1 MFLPGP
7 IAKSDEL
14 RILVGVDTRLLR
26 TFITLARTESF
37 TTAAD
42 ELHMAQSTVS
52 AQIKVLEGELHA
64 RLFDRLPAGTRLT
77 DTGRRLLDEA
87 AGVLDAEARLRAVA
101 TEDGPPTGR
110 VVLAAGETLC
120 SARLPQVVVALR
132 RMHPG
137 IDIELHP
144 SGTEDAVAGV
154 RSAQIDLALLLE
166 EHAEYADLQLTCI
179 GREQLVLVCAPT
191 HPLSGRDHPVGWEEL
206 ARESFFLHEQGCS
219 YSDRLAREL
228 TAVPGAQPRLTRFGS
243 IEAARSCV
251 AAGLGLTV
259 LPRATVAPMLA
270 DGSLRLVPGPT
281 LPDVP
286 VQLARHRRRWESSAV
301 RAVRDE
307 LVRCFRS

>member
-1 MFLPGP
+1 M
-7 IAKSDEL
+7 
-14 RILVGVDTRLLR
+14 DTRLLR
-26 TFITLARTESF
+26 TFVTLARTESF
-37 TTAAD
+37 TATAD

-64 RLFDRLPAGTRLT
+64 RLFDRLPAGTLLT

-87 AGVLDAEARLRAVA
+87 GGVLDAEARLRAA
-101 TEDGPPTGR
+101 AAEDGPPAGR

-120 SARLPQVVVALR
+120 SARLPQVVVTLR
-132 RMHPG
+132 RTHPG

-166 EHAEYADLQLTCI
+166 EHADYADLQLSCI
-179 GREQLVLVCAPT
+179 GHEELVLVCAPD
-191 HPLSGRDHPVGWEEL
+191 HPLSGRDCPIGWEEL
-206 ARESFFLHEQGCS
+206 VRESFFLHEQGCS
-219 YSDRLAREL
+219 YSDRLARKL
-228 TAVPGAQPRLTRFGS
+228 AAVPGAQPRLTRFGS

-259 LPRATVAPMLA
+259 LPRATVEPMLA
-270 DGSLRLVPGPT
+270 DGSLQLVAGPT
-281 LPDVP
+281 LQDVP
-286 VQLARHRRRWESSAV
+286 VQLARHRKRWESPAA

-307 LVRCFRS
+307 LVRCFQS

>member
-1 MFLPGP
+1 M
-7 IAKSDEL
+7 
-14 RILVGVDTRLLR
+14 DTRLLR
-26 TFITLARTESF
+26 TFVTLARTESF
-37 TTAAD
+37 TATAD
-42 ELHMAQSTVS
+42 ELHIAQSTVS

-64 RLFDRLPAGTRLT
+64 RLFDRLPAGTLLT

-87 AGVLDAEARLRAVA
+87 GGVLDAEARLRAVA

-120 SARLPQVVVALR
+120 SARLPQVVVTLR
-132 RMHPG
+132 RTHPG

-144 SGTEDAVAGV
+144 SGTEDAVAGM

-166 EHAEYADLQLTCI
+166 EHADYVDLQLSCI
-179 GREQLVLVCAPT
+179 GHEELVLVCAPG
-191 HPLSGRDHPVGWEEL
+191 HPLSGRGRPIGWEEL

-228 TAVPGAQPRLTRFGS
+228 AAVPDAQPRLTRFGS

-270 DGSLRLVPGPT
+270 DGTLRIVAGPT
-281 LPDVP
+281 LRDVP
-286 VQLARHRRRWESSAV
+286 VQLARHSKRWESPAARVV
-301 RAVRDE
+301 RNE
-307 LVRCFRS
+307 LIRSFRS